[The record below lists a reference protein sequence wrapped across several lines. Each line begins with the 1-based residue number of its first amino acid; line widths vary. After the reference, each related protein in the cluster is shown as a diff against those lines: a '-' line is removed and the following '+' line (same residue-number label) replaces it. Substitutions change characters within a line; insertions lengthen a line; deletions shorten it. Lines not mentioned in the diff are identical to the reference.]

1 MGRQAQQGG
10 VGTASCTVMEDVKF
24 LTVLLWCPRRSYLIL
39 RIAYRQLS
47 SGTTDDIRE
56 EDD

>member
-1 MGRQAQQGG
+1 MRQCQDRA
-10 VGTASCTVMEDVKF
+10 
-24 LTVLLWCPRRSYLIL
+24 LLCNELSRGIALLGRSYLIL

-56 EDD
+56 EDQ

>member
-1 MGRQAQQGG
+1 
-10 VGTASCTVMEDVKF
+10 MEDVKF